1 MAMNKKEK
9 EAFSELK
16 REALLNKSLRWTDG
30 DDSPDLPRPSNYDSY
45 VNGWSINLYRGA
57 VYKSWSSSVFHG
69 DGHVAD
75 GIRPKSA
82 SHKGIAQYSTKVKA
96 LIALRRKLE
105 LSFASSLADIDM
117 QISEIKNQAA

>member
-9 EAFSELK
+9 EAFDELR

-30 DDSPDLPRPSNYDSY
+30 DSSPDLPRPSNFDSY
-45 VNGWSINLYRGA
+45 VNGWSINSYRGA
-57 VYKSWSSSVFHG
+57 VYESWSSPGSHG
-69 DGHVAD
+69 DGRVVD

-82 SHKGIAQYSTKVKA
+82 SQQGIAQYSTKEKA

-105 LSFASSLADIDM
+105 NSFASQLADIDM
-117 QISEIKNQAA
+117 QISELKNTAA